1 MYKTLA
7 VVPFLLLGGVQ
18 AKPCLKCTP
27 DSCYLVALETGVAGQ
42 NPKDECS
49 AFMRTTVTPS
59 TSYATVTA
67 TAFQT
72 VDVTDVLTQSK
83 FDTATET
90 DTTSTTTLE
99 TSFATVSD
107 VATKTNSVVVTT
119 TEIATLTTTATRI
132 DTIFETRTLYPPAGK
147 SKRKRAGVVSP
158 DLANLHVGGR
168 RDVPLAVPLAVPGAV
183 NIEAFSSACR
193 CHGVRKTTITA
204 PVPSATL
211 TVTNTAQVTQTSQT
225 DLVLSLTTTTT
236 QSQFVTVTEIVSL
249 TMTVPVTTTVDQL
262 TVTVV
267 QTSTA
272 IELETTTTT
281 TFVATTATTATTIF
295 TPIPTSGFLRANG
308 SQFDGQYA
316 RFQAGSGGPNYLVV
330 KFSGST
336 YPSSGGYIKIGQDG
350 KLDYNY
356 NQYYAET
363 PAAARS
369 LLHFRKDSDIAN
381 EGDVY
386 LDCAAVESGLLT
398 CTRPAASAG
407 PVVFQICP
415 EDALGENGD
424 GVVVSTKLEAG
435 CTRFDFY
442 VYSYWQ
448 F

>member
-90 DTTSTTTLE
+90 
-99 TSFATVSD
+99 
-107 VATKTNSVVVTT
+107 
-119 TEIATLTTTATRI
+119 TATRI

-183 NIEAFSSACR
+183 RVSVGPAGGSVPAYATDLCLDIEAFSSACR

-249 TMTVPVTTTVDQL
+249 TMTVPVTTTVDQ
-262 TVTVV
+262 
-267 QTSTA
+267 
-272 IELETTTTT
+272 
-281 TFVATTATTATTIF
+281 
-295 TPIPTSGFLRANG
+295 
-308 SQFDGQYA
+308 
-316 RFQAGSGGPNYLVV
+316 AGSGGPNDLVV